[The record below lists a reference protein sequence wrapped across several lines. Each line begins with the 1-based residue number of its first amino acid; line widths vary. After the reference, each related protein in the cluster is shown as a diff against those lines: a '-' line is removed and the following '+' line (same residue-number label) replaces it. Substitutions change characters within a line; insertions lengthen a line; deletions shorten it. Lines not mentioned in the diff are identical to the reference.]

1 MIEFLEYS
9 NKFKELYIGK
19 NTINKIIE
27 EYKKS
32 IIQNETVITK
42 LYNIDKK
49 YCDIEFNIEKII
61 ELLEMYKKE
70 EPIEDINKKLVCVT
84 YYANPYITINLC
96 IQSLLKKTAIIALTE
111 DGLTETN
118 MILIKIFNQVLED
131 FKICKMIE
139 TKALNKEEKTYILSH
154 QINTICVGNT
164 NTYWYFKKNNK
175 KQLNYIKFKNMAIYS
190 DDNDYL
196 DLQLELYKYA
206 VKNGIEAEIYD
217 DLEEFIECTENN
229 NELEFIIAFVKDEK
243 VKENLKEKLE
253 EEKLYINKNPFKNE
267 SFKIDIV

>member
-1 MIEFLEYS
+1 MLKFLEYS
-9 NKFKELYIGK
+9 SKINELYIGK

-32 IIQNETVITK
+32 IIKNETTITK

-49 YCDIEFNIEKII
+49 YSDIEFNIKKVID
-61 ELLEMYKKE
+61 LLELYKKE
-70 EPIEDINKKLVCVT
+70 EPIKDINKKLVCVT

-96 IQSLLKKTAIIALTE
+96 IQSLLKKTAVMALTE

-118 MILIKIFNQVLED
+118 RILIKMFNQVLED

-139 TKALNKEEKTYILSH
+139 TKELYKEEKTYILSH
-154 QINTICVGNT
+154 KINTVCVGNT

-175 KQLNYIKFKNMAIYS
+175 KELNYIRFKNMAIYC
-190 DDNDYL
+190 DYNNYL
-196 DLQLELYKYA
+196 DLQFELYNYA

-229 NELEFIIAFVKDEK
+229 NELEFIITFIKNEK
-243 VKENLKEKLE
+243 IKEKLKKKIE
-253 EEKLYINKNPFKNE
+253 EKKLYINKNPFKNE
-267 SFKIDIV
+267 TFKIDIV

>member
-1 MIEFLEYS
+1 MLKFLEYS
-9 NKFKELYIGK
+9 SKINELYIGK

-32 IIQNETVITK
+32 IIKNETIITK

-49 YCDIEFNIEKII
+49 YCDIEFNIEKTI

-70 EPIEDINKKLVCVT
+70 EPIEAINKKLVCVT

-96 IQSLLKKTAIIALTE
+96 IQSLLKKTAIITLTE

-139 TKALNKEEKTYILSH
+139 TKELNEEEKTYILLH

-164 NTYWYFKKNNK
+164 NTYWYFKKNDKNELK
-175 KQLNYIKFKNMAIYS
+175 YIRFKNMAIYS

-196 DLQLELYKYA
+196 DLQLELYNYA

-217 DLEEFIECTENN
+217 DLEQFIGCTKNDDT
-229 NELEFIIAFVKDEK
+229 LEFMIVFAKDDK
-243 VKENLKEKLE
+243 VKENLRKNLE
-253 EEKLYINKNPFKNE
+253 EEKLYINKNPLKNE
-267 SFKIDIV
+267 TFKIDIV

>member
-1 MIEFLEYS
+1 MLEFLEYS

-32 IIQNETVITK
+32 IIKNETVINQ

-131 FKICKMIE
+131 FKICKMIK

-154 QINTICVGNT
+154 QINTICIGNT

-190 DDNDYL
+190 DDNYYL

-206 VKNGIEAEIYD
+206 VKNGIEAETYD

>member
-1 MIEFLEYS
+1 MVDFLEYS
-9 NKFKELYIGK
+9 KKNKDLYIGK
-19 NTINKIIE
+19 DTINKIIE
-27 EYKKS
+27 EYKES
-32 IIQNETVITK
+32 IIKNETIIAE

-49 YCDIEFNIEKII
+49 YSDIELNIKKVID
-61 ELLEMYKKE
+61 LLELYKKE
-70 EPIEDINKKLVCVT
+70 EPIEDINKKIICVT

-111 DGLTETN
+111 DGLTKTN
-118 MILIKIFNQVLED
+118 IILIKIFNQVLEQ

-139 TKALNKEEKTYILSH
+139 TKELNKENKTYVLSH

-164 NTYWYFKKNNK
+164 NTYCYFKKNNK
-175 KQLNYIKFKNMAIYS
+175 NELKYIRFKNMAIYS
-190 DDNDYL
+190 DDNEYS

-217 DLEEFIECTENN
+217 DLEEFVECTKNDDK
-229 NELEFIIAFVKDEK
+229 LEFIIAFTKDDK
-243 VKENLKEKLE
+243 VKENLRENLE